1 MFKLPEEII
10 KGTED
15 YQTALNELVSGR
27 YAAGR
32 FVGIR
37 GPWGIYSHR
46 GGKVFMTRI
55 RIPAGQVTRKQLE
68 AIAHVSTTYG
78 NGVSHITTRQDI
90 QIHGVKI
97 EDTGKVLNYLKDY
110 NLSSA
115 GGGGNTVRNITA
127 CSRSGTCPD
136 EVLYVRGYAVSLT
149 EYLLRQETSH
159 LLPRKFKIAFSGCA
173 KDCSGCLVNDIGFL
187 ARERDGRKGFK
198 VFIAGGMGADSRVG
212 KLLEEFLPEEDLG
225 YCTTAVKN
233 LFFKHGDRRN
243 RRHNRLR
250 FLVEEIGLEKFQ
262 DLYRLELNALKE
274 SEHIAL
280 RKIEPPQIE
289 EAAAEIPEADDVEFK
304 KFLSYS
310 LQLQKQAG
318 LVSVELRIPNGDIP
332 AEKLTEIGGL
342 EREFPEIEF
351 ATSQNQNILVR
362 NVRKNDLYRLFLK
375 IKKVLPDFLYAGTI
389 LDIVCCKGAT
399 TCNLGL
405 CNSPALSKE
414 ITKLIKERFISASV
428 FRGVN
433 LKINGCN
440 NACGQHPIG
449 AISFHGVVRKVDN
462 RPVPFYA
469 LLLGGRKDL
478 EKTRFAEKIGLIPAK
493 NIPLFLAEFLKKIN
507 KCLAEESDVSEFLAR
522 EGKEIAR
529 ELIAEFSYVPS
540 YHENKNFYADWG
552 KKEDFSLQG
561 LGPGEC
567 GAGVLDLIE
576 SDLAEANISLER
588 AEKNGYLWTEIKK
601 SLLLSARALLVVRGA
616 DPKNEEEVFNQF
628 TNAFI
633 QTEITSG
640 RFRDIRDV
648 YRSLSENLGPAE
660 LKERFQYAGDFLK
673 EINHL
678 YHGMDSSFN
687 FPKTKNEEKTPSPTP
702 LPRECR
708 GGVISPP
715 EEERVPVLDLK
726 GTPCPLNYVKAK
738 LYLEGLKSGEKVEI
752 LLDEGEPIANVPRS
766 LEDDGHRI
774 LNKEKMGNFYK
785 ITVQKG

>member
-15 YQTALNELVSGR
+15 YQAALNELVSGR

-37 GPWGIYSHR
+37 VPWGIYSHR
-46 GGKVFMTRI
+46 GGKVFMARI
-55 RIPAGQVTRKQLE
+55 RIPAGQVTGAQLA
-68 AIAHVSTTYG
+68 AIAHVSATYG

-90 QIHGVKI
+90 QIHEVKI
-97 EDTGKVLNYLKDY
+97 ADTGKVLEYLKDY

-136 EVLYVRGYAVSLT
+136 EVLYVRGCAVSLT

-159 LLPRKFKIAFSGCA
+159 LLPRKLKIAFSGCA

-187 ARERDGRKGFK
+187 AEERDGRKGFK
-198 VFIAGGMGADSRVG
+198 VFVAGGMGADSRVG

-225 YCTTAVKN
+225 YGATAVKN

-250 FLVEEIGLEKFQ
+250 FLVEEMGLEKFH

-274 SEHIAL
+274 AGHIAL
-280 RKIEPPQIE
+280 RKIEPRQIK
-289 EAAAEIPEADDVEFK
+289 EAAAEIPEADEAEFK

-310 LQLQKQAG
+310 LHPQKQAG

-332 AEKLTEIGGL
+332 AGKLTEIGGL
-342 EREFPEIEF
+342 EKEFPEIEF
-351 ATSQNQNILVR
+351 ATSQNQNILVQ
-362 NVRKNDLYRLFLK
+362 NVRKDDLYRLFLK

-389 LDIVCCKGAT
+389 LDIACCKGAT

-405 CNSPALSKE
+405 CNSPALSAE
-414 ITKLIKERFISASV
+414 ITKLIKERFIDTPV

-433 LKINGCN
+433 LKINGCP
-440 NACGQHPIG
+440 NACGHHPIG
-449 AISFHGVVRKVDN
+449 AISFHGAVRKVDN

-478 EKTRFAEKIGLIPAK
+478 EKTRLAEKIGFIPAK
-493 NIPLFLAEFLKKIN
+493 SVPLFLTEFLKRIN
-507 KCLAEESDVSEFLAR
+507 ERLNEEDDVSEFLAR
-522 EGKEIAR
+522 EGREMAR
-529 ELIAEFSYVPS
+529 ELIAKFSDVPP
-540 YHENKNFYADWG
+540 YHKNKDFYADWG

-576 SDLAEANISLER
+576 SDLAEAKICLER
-588 AEKNGYLWTEIKK
+588 AEKNSYLGTEIKK

-628 TNAFI
+628 TNVFI
-633 QTEITSG
+633 QTEITSD

-660 LKERFQYAGDFLK
+660 LKKRFQYAGDFRK
-673 EINHL
+673 EINRL

-687 FPKTKNEEKTPSPTP
+687 FPKEKNEERTPSPTL
-702 LPRECR
+702 LPQ
-708 GGVISPP
+708 
-715 EEERVPVLDLK
+715 EERAPVLDLK
-726 GTPCPLNYVKAK
+726 GTACPLNYVKAK
-738 LYLEGLKSGEKVEI
+738 LYLEGLKSGEKIEI
-752 LLDEGEPIANVPRS
+752 LLDEGEPITNVPRS

-774 LNKEKMGNFYK
+774 LNTEKMGNFYK
-785 ITVQKG
+785 ITVQKR